1 MAAGQVRVREAADTD
16 CGDVMRMIRELA
28 EFENLTDQVKNT
40 EEGLKADGFGTN
52 PFFRCLVAEV
62 PPERRN
68 PNGPSVVGFGLY
80 YFIYSTWKGRSIY
93 LEDLYVMPEYRGQ
106 GIGSKILSKVAEE
119 ALANGCSQCRLAV
132 LDWNQQAARFYK
144 ARKAEDLSATEGW
157 HTFLFNTAAL
167 KELAGK

>member
-40 EEGLKADGFGTN
+40 EEGLKADGFGAN

-62 PPERRN
+62 PPEQRN
-68 PNGPSVVGFGLY
+68 PN
-80 YFIYSTWKGRSIY
+80 
-93 LEDLYVMPEYRGQ
+93 GQ

-132 LDWNQQAARFYK
+132 LDWNQQAAHFYK
-144 ARKAEDLSATEGW
+144 ARKAEDLSAAEGW